1 MAMKKQL
8 GLIPLLVLV
17 AFVGF
22 VGLLRGD
29 TPAVDVILEKY
40 VAALGGRAALEK
52 ITTMAMRGTMEFPQ
66 FGASGTTSEYFKGDH
81 FAAITEVPG
90 YGTVSTIYDGHKG
103 WQVDPQRGT
112 SEITGADFA
121 DLRRRAD
128 IHWNLKL
135 AEYYPGLKVVNRE
148 SIGGQDAWKIE
159 ATVESWTYS
168 FWFDMNSGLLVRFDT
183 DRHTPDGPSSVVL
196 SDYRR
201 VGDVLFSFETSRSGA
216 PVAWN
221 RKLTEVK
228 FNEPVDDAV
237 FAKSPPSEQPK

>member
-1 MAMKKQL
+1 MKNRL
-8 GLIPLLVLV
+8 GWILLFALV
-17 AFVGF
+17 IFAGSAR
-22 VGLLRGD
+22 LLRGD
-29 TPAVDVILEKY
+29 TPAVDAILDKY

-52 ITTMAMRGTMEFPQ
+52 ITTMAMHGTMEFPEY
-66 FGASGTTSEYFKGDH
+66 GTSGTTSEYFKGDH
-81 FAAITEVPG
+81 FAALTEVPG
-90 YGTVSTIYDGHKG
+90 YGTVGTIYDGRKG

-148 SIGGQDAWKIE
+148 FISGKDAWKLE
-159 ATVESWTYS
+159 ATVEGWTYS
-168 FWFDMNSGLLVRFDT
+168 FWFETNSGLLVRFDT
-183 DRHTPDGPSSVVL
+183 DRHTPEGPSSVVI

-201 VGDVLFSFETSRSGA
+201 VGDVLFSFETSRTGA